1 MATKESDRRV
11 HPKAGATKAK
21 AKEKTRAALTR
32 QAQAKEAATVKRK
45 QRQSKGACFVCVCVW
60 QDRPQ
65 SCRMLLET
73 PSLKVCCEI
82 FDLGEEERDL
92 TLMLEFGGVERLS
105 NES

>member
-1 MATKESDRRV
+1 
-11 HPKAGATKAK
+11 
-21 AKEKTRAALTR
+21 
-32 QAQAKEAATVKRK
+32 
-45 QRQSKGACFVCVCVW
+45 
-60 QDRPQ
+60 
-65 SCRMLLET
+65 MLLET